1 LPKENPL
8 VDVRIGVTQTPREI
22 EVELADGTNPDALV
36 QQIEEALSGHSVL
49 WLTDR
54 RGRRVGVP
62 AEKVAYVEL
71 NTGSEDRR
79 VGFGASV
86 R

>member
-1 LPKENPL
+1 
-8 VDVRIGVTQTPREI
+8 VDVRIGVTQTPKEI
-22 EVELADGTNPDALV
+22 EVELPEGTDADALTM
-36 QQIEEALSGHSVL
+36 QIEQSLTAEKGVL

-62 AEKVAYVEL
+62 SERIAYVEV
-71 NTGSEDRR
+71 NAASDDRR
-79 VGFGASV
+79 VGFGAGV

>member
-1 LPKENPL
+1 
-8 VDVRIGVTQTPREI
+8 VDVRIGVTQTPKEI
-22 EVELADGTNPDALV
+22 EMDLGDGADADAV
-36 QQIEEALSGHSVL
+36 ARQVEEALGSESGVL

-62 AEKVAYVEL
+62 AAKVAYVEIDARQD
-71 NTGSEDRR
+71 NRK
-79 VGFGASV
+79 VGFGTAIP